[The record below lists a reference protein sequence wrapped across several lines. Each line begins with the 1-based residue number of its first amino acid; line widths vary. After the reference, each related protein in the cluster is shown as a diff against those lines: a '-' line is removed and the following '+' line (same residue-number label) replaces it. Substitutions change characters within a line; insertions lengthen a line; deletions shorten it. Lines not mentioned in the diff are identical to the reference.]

1 MSPPQ
6 PDSVPDWRERRWWWA
21 RLASSPGLLV
31 AVLLA
36 VWLTSGLWGR
46 EPPSGDDTMAHL
58 VRAQFTVDEL
68 VPRAQLDGW
77 QPRFGLGYQQFLF
90 YGPGFSWAVVVLHWL
105 SLGLLSVAGAF
116 KVAAIASF
124 VALPLSVAYLAV
136 SFGLGRRA
144 GGLAAILVLG
154 VSSPFGGVGLE
165 GTFGIGLIPNQ
176 LGAVFTCLALGAM
189 LRLVAD
195 PGPRRMMVAGI
206 GLAAVFV
213 THAIS
218 AVILAVLLAIILL
231 TFLGTEGWQARL
243 VPVLIGAFIM
253 ACGLAAFW
261 LVPAFAHNNLRG
273 ALTGWDNPSLAE
285 RLADVLAGRLLF
297 HGLLVWLLLA
307 GWLFAVHRF
316 QQRQPW
322 ALALVVTPF
331 AYLWVAD
338 LFLRW
343 DPNNVISMQLAN
355 RGLGYVG
362 VLAVLPFPALL
373 AHATTQ
379 LADRRRWRVAAETV
393 AMVAAALLV
402 VGIAG
407 VTRGQVVG
415 QQTPTPQLRAL
426 AAQLAAQ
433 VPDGARFVSQ
443 RDFPNERRITG
454 VSHPDF
460 WLPWASGRDTLNLF
474 NIESSTTGW
483 PGQVADHLTEQPP
496 EAAAD
501 ELARLGVTH
510 VAVINDQAAQPLL
523 ASSRFATVWRS
534 PPMALLAVAPR
545 HGQPTPGSLLST
557 PVAAQARLVRA
568 EAQRLVIQAST
579 GQPTSATIAVAWS
592 PKWHAR
598 VNGHT
603 AALGRSANSLLTLSL
618 PAGTSTIELVFAPGV
633 WDMLGATLSG
643 LALAAL
649 GSWAWRR
656 RRGAQGRSEAEDDRK
671 LEGSGSVRLQ
681 GRVGV
686 GVDGLGHGRN
696 RI

>member
-1 MSPPQ
+1 M
-6 PDSVPDWRERRWWWA
+6 
-21 RLASSPGLLV
+21 ASSPGLLV
-31 AVLLA
+31 AVMLA
-36 VWLTSGLWGR
+36 LWLTTSLWGR

-58 VRAQFTVDEL
+58 VRAQFTLDEL
-68 VPRAQLDGW
+68 VPHAQLDGW
-77 QPRFGLGYQQFLF
+77 QSRFGLGYQQFLF
-90 YGPGFSWAVVVLHWL
+90 YGPGFTWLVVLLHWL

-116 KVAAIASF
+116 KVAAIVSF

-144 GGLAAILVLG
+144 AGLAAILVLC
-154 VSSPFGGVGLE
+154 VSSPFGGIGLE

-176 LGAVFTCLALGAM
+176 LGAVLTCLALGAM

-195 PGPRRMMVAGI
+195 PGPRRVVMAGVA
-206 GLAAVFV
+206 LAAVFV

-231 TFLGTEGWQARL
+231 TFLGTEGWQARMVRCL
-243 VPVLIGAFIM
+243 VGAFIL

-273 ALTGWDNPSLAE
+273 PLTGWKNPSLAE
-285 RLADVLAGRLLF
+285 RLADLLAGRLLF

-343 DPNNVISMQLAN
+343 DPNNVVSMQLTN

-362 VLAVLPFPALL
+362 VLAILPFAALL
-373 AHATTQ
+373 AQATTQ

-671 LEGSGSVRLQ
+671 LEGSGSVRL

>member
-1 MSPPQ
+1 
-6 PDSVPDWRERRWWWA
+6 
-21 RLASSPGLLV
+21 LASSPGLPV
-31 AVLLA
+31 AVMLA
-36 VWLTSGLWGR
+36 LWLTAGLWGR

-58 VRAQFTVDEL
+58 VRAQFTLDEL
-68 VPRAQLDGW
+68 VPHAQLDGW

-90 YGPGFSWAVVVLHWL
+90 YGPGFTWAVLLLHWL

-144 GGLAAILVLG
+144 AGLAAILVLG

-165 GTFGIGLIPNQ
+165 GTFDIGLIPNQ
-176 LGAVFTCLALGAM
+176 LGAAFTCLALGAM
-189 LRLVAD
+189 LRLVTD

-206 GLAAVFV
+206 ALAAVFV

-218 AVILAVLLAIILL
+218 AVILAVLLVIILL
-231 TFLGTEGWQARL
+231 TFLGTERWQARL
-243 VPVLIGAFIM
+243 VPHLIGAFLL

-261 LVPAFAHNNLRG
+261 LAPAFAHNDLRG
-273 ALTGWDNPSLAE
+273 ALTSWDNPPLAE
-285 RLADVLAGRLLF
+285 RLADLLAGRLLF

-343 DPNNVISMQLAN
+343 NPNNVVSMQLAN

-362 VLAVLPFPALL
+362 VLAILPFAALL
-373 AHATTQ
+373 AYGTTQ
-379 LADRRRWRVAAETV
+379 LAERGRWRVATREAV
-393 AMVAAALLV
+393 AVLSAALLV
-402 VGIAG
+402 VAVGGAR
-407 VTRGQVVG
+407 RGEVVG

-426 AAQLAAQ
+426 AAQLATQ
-433 VPDGARFVSQ
+433 VPEGARFVTQ

-474 NIESSTTGW
+474 NIESSTSGW
-483 PGQVADHLTEQPP
+483 PGHVADHLTEQPP
-496 EAAAD
+496 EETAD
-501 ELARLGVTH
+501 ELVRLGVTH
-510 VAVINDQAAQPLL
+510 VAVINDQAAQPFL
-523 ASSRFATVWRS
+523 ASSRFGTVWRS

-545 HGQPTPGSLLST
+545 QGQPAPGSLLST
-557 PVAAQARLVRA
+557 PLAAEARLVRA
-568 EAQRLVIQAST
+568 EPQHLVIEATT
-579 GQPTSATIAVAWS
+579 GEPTSATIAVAWS
-592 PKWHAR
+592 PKWHAG
-598 VNGHT
+598 VNGRA
-603 AALGRSANSLLTLSL
+603 AALGRSANGLLMLSL
-618 PAGTSTIELVFAPGV
+618 PAGTSTIELVFAPDV
-633 WDMLGATLSG
+633 WDALGATLTG
-643 LALAAL
+643 LVFAAL
-649 GSWAWRR
+649 GGLAWRR
-656 RRGAQGRSEAEDDRK
+656 RRGAHGRSQAKVARK
-671 LEGSGSVRLQ
+671 LDLSR
-681 GRVGV
+681 
-686 GVDGLGHGRN
+686 
-696 RI
+696 

>member
-1 MSPPQ
+1 VSSPQ
-6 PDSVPDWRERRWWWA
+6 PGSLPDSSGLRWWWA
-21 RLASSPGLLV
+21 RLVSSPGLPGLLV
-31 AVLLA
+31 AVLVA
-36 VWLTSGLWGR
+36 VWLTTGLWGP

-58 VRAQFTVDEL
+58 VRAQFTLDEL
-68 VPRAQLDGW
+68 VPHAQLDGW

-90 YGPGFSWAVVVLHWL
+90 YGPGFTWAVVVLHWL

-116 KVAAIASF
+116 KVAAIVSF

-136 SFGLGRRA
+136 SLGLGRRA
-144 GGLAAILVLG
+144 AGLAAILVLG

-195 PGPRRMMVAGI
+195 PGPRRMMVAGVA
-206 GLAAVFV
+206 LAAVFV

-218 AVILAVLLAIILL
+218 AVILAVLLAIILV
-231 TFLGTEGWQARL
+231 TFLATEGWPARL
-243 VPVLIGAFIM
+243 VPCLMGASIL

-261 LVPAFAHNNLRG
+261 LVPAFAHNSLRG
-273 ALTGWDNPSLAE
+273 ALTGWDNPPLAE
-285 RLADVLAGRLLF
+285 RLADLLAGRLLF
-297 HGLLVWLLLA
+297 QGLLVWLLLA

-338 LFLRW
+338 LFRRW
-343 DPNNVISMQLAN
+343 DPNNVVSMQLAN

-362 VLAVLPFPALL
+362 VLAVLPFAALL

-379 LADRRRWRVAAETV
+379 LGERPRWRLVGEAAAIV
-393 AMVAAALLV
+393 GAALLV
-402 VGIAG
+402 VGIGGAS
-407 VTRGQVVG
+407 RGEVVG
-415 QQTPTPQLRAL
+415 QQTPAPRLREL
-426 AAQLAAQ
+426 AGQLAAQ
-433 VPDGARFVSQ
+433 VPEGARFVTQ

-483 PGQVADHLTEQPP
+483 PGHLADHLTQQPP
-496 EAAAD
+496 EVAAD

-523 ASSRFATVWRS
+523 ASSRFTTLWRS

-545 HGQPTPGSLLST
+545 QGQPAPGSLLST

-568 EAQRLVIQAST
+568 EPQHVVIEART
-579 GQPTSATIAVAWS
+579 GQPTSASIAVAWS

-598 VNGHT
+598 VNGHP
-603 AALGRSANSLLTLSL
+603 AALGRSANGLLMLSL
-618 PAGTSTIELVFAPGV
+618 PAGTSTIELVFGPDL
-633 WDMLGATLSG
+633 WDVLGTTLTA
-643 LALAAL
+643 LALGVLAGL
-649 GSWAWRR
+649 VWRR
-656 RRGAQGRSEAEDDRK
+656 RRGAQGRPVAEVAGK
-671 LEGSGSVRLQ
+671 LDISRS
-681 GRVGV
+681 
-686 GVDGLGHGRN
+686 
-696 RI
+696 

>member
-261 LVPAFAHNNLRG
+261 LVPAFAHNDLRG
-273 ALTGWDNPSLAE
+273 ALTGWKNPSLAE
-285 RLADVLAGRLLF
+285 RLADLLAGRLLF

-343 DPNNVISMQLAN
+343 DPNNVVSMQLTN

-362 VLAVLPFPALL
+362 VLAILPFAALL

-523 ASSRFATVWRS
+523 ASSRFTTVWRS
-534 PPMALLAVAPR
+534 PPMALLTVAPR
-545 HGQPTPGSLLST
+545 QGQPPPGSLVSA

-568 EAQRLVIQAST
+568 QAQHLVIQART
-579 GQPTSATIAVAWS
+579 GEPTSATIAVAWS

-671 LEGSGSVRLQ
+671 LEGSGSVRL

>member
-1 MSPPQ
+1 VSPP
-6 PDSVPDWRERRWWWA
+6 PPGNRSDSGKRRLWWA
-21 RLASSPGLLV
+21 RLASSPGLPGLLV
-31 AVLLA
+31 AVVLA
-36 VWLTSGLWGR
+36 LWLTTGLWGP

-58 VRAQFTVDEL
+58 VRAQFTLEEL
-68 VPRAQLDGW
+68 VPQAQLDGW

-90 YGPGFSWAVVVLHWL
+90 YGPGFTWAVLLLHWL

-116 KVAAIASF
+116 KVATIASF
-124 VALPLSVAYLAV
+124 VALPLSVAYLAG

-144 GGLAAILVLG
+144 AGLAAILVLC

-176 LGAVFTCLALGAM
+176 LGAAFTCVALGAM

-195 PGPRRMMVAGI
+195 PGPRRMMVAGV

-231 TFLGTEGWQARL
+231 TFLGAKGWQTRL
-243 VPVLIGAFIM
+243 IPDLVGAFIL

-261 LVPAFAHNNLRG
+261 LVPAFAHNSLRG
-273 ALTGWDNPSLAE
+273 ALTGWDNPQLAE
-285 RLADVLAGRLLF
+285 RLADLLAGRLLF

-316 QQRQPW
+316 QQRLPW

-343 DPNNVISMQLAN
+343 NPNNVVSMQLAN

-362 VLAVLPFPALL
+362 VLAILPFAALL

-379 LADRRRWRVAAETV
+379 LADRRRWRVAGETI
-393 AMVAAALLV
+393 AIVAAALLV

-407 VTRGQVVG
+407 ATRGEVVG
-415 QQTPTPQLRAL
+415 QQAPAPKLRAL

-433 VPDGARFVSQ
+433 VPDGARFVTQ

-483 PGQVADHLTEQPP
+483 PGHMADHLTEQPP
-496 EAAAD
+496 EAAAA

-510 VAVINDQAAQPLL
+510 VAVINDQAAQPFL
-523 ASSRFATVWRS
+523 ASSRFTTVWRS
-534 PPMALLAVAPR
+534 PPMALLRVAPR
-545 HGQPTPGSLLST
+545 QGQPAPGSLVST
-557 PVAAQARLVRA
+557 PVAAEARLVRA
-568 EAQRLVIQAST
+568 QAQHLVIQAST
-579 GQPTSATIAVAWS
+579 GQPTSASIAIAWS

-603 AALGRSANSLLTLSL
+603 AVLGRSANGLLILSL
-618 PAGTSTIELVFAPGV
+618 PAGTSTIELVFAPDV

-649 GSWAWRR
+649 GGWAWRR
-656 RRGAQGRSEAEDDRK
+656 RRGGQGRPEAQVPDK
-671 LEGSGSVRLQ
+671 LDISRS
-681 GRVGV
+681 
-686 GVDGLGHGRN
+686 
-696 RI
+696 

>member
-1 MSPPQ
+1 M
-6 PDSVPDWRERRWWWA
+6 
-21 RLASSPGLLV
+21 LAL
-31 AVLLA
+31 
-36 VWLTSGLWGR
+36 WLTAGLWGR

-58 VRAQFTVDEL
+58 VRAQFTLDEL
-68 VPRAQLDGW
+68 VPHAQLDGW

-90 YGPGFSWAVVVLHWL
+90 YGPGFTWAVLLLHWL

-144 GGLAAILVLG
+144 AGLAAILVLG

-165 GTFGIGLIPNQ
+165 GTFDIGLIPNQ
-176 LGAVFTCLALGAM
+176 LGAAFTCLALGAM
-189 LRLVAD
+189 LRLVTD

-206 GLAAVFV
+206 ALAAVFV

-218 AVILAVLLAIILL
+218 AVILAVLLVIILL
-231 TFLGTEGWQARL
+231 TFLGTERWQARL
-243 VPVLIGAFIM
+243 VPHLIGAFLL

-261 LVPAFAHNNLRG
+261 LAPAFAHNDLRG
-273 ALTGWDNPSLAE
+273 ALTSWDNPPLAE
-285 RLADVLAGRLLF
+285 RLADLLAGRLLF

-343 DPNNVISMQLAN
+343 NPNNVVSMQLAN

-362 VLAVLPFPALL
+362 VLAILPFAALL
-373 AHATTQ
+373 AYGTTQ
-379 LADRRRWRVAAETV
+379 LAERSRWRVATREAV
-393 AMVAAALLV
+393 AVLSAALLV
-402 VGIAG
+402 VAVGGAR
-407 VTRGQVVG
+407 RGEVVG

-426 AAQLAAQ
+426 AAQLATQ
-433 VPDGARFVSQ
+433 VPEGARFVTQ

-474 NIESSTTGW
+474 NIESSTSGW
-483 PGQVADHLTEQPP
+483 PGHVADHLTEQPP
-496 EAAAD
+496 EETAD
-501 ELARLGVTH
+501 ELVRLGVTH
-510 VAVINDQAAQPLL
+510 VAVINDQAAQPFL
-523 ASSRFATVWRS
+523 ASSRFGTVWRS

-545 HGQPTPGSLLST
+545 QGQPAPGSLLST
-557 PVAAQARLVRA
+557 PLAAEARLVRA
-568 EAQRLVIQAST
+568 EPQHLVIEATT
-579 GQPTSATIAVAWS
+579 GEPTSATIAVAWS
-592 PKWHAR
+592 PKWHAG
-598 VNGHT
+598 VNGRA
-603 AALGRSANSLLTLSL
+603 AALGRSANGLLMLSL
-618 PAGTSTIELVFAPGV
+618 PAGTSTIELVFAPDV
-633 WDMLGATLSG
+633 WDALGATLTG
-643 LALAAL
+643 LVFAAL
-649 GSWAWRR
+649 GGLAWRR
-656 RRGAQGRSEAEDDRK
+656 RRGAHGRSQAKVARK
-671 LEGSGSVRLQ
+671 LDLSRQAPRLPK
-681 GRVGV
+681 
-686 GVDGLGHGRN
+686 
-696 RI
+696 

>member
-362 VLAVLPFPALL
+362 VLAILPFAALL

-671 LEGSGSVRLQ
+671 LEGSGSVRL